1 MGTQTFGRI
10 NKIKSNSRPRT
21 GRFDAFHES
30 GTYSCVVCREELF
43 TSDLKYES
51 GCGWP
56 AFFDSI
62 NKSKIAIERDYQLIG
77 EDLELL
83 KRKPHLVRN
92 EILCAKCRSHL
103 GHIFEDGPQPTRKR
117 YCVNSASLV
126 FKPLNSLDEISDDG
140 TEEPDRDIDVCCR
153 D

>member
-1 MGTQTFGRI
+1 M
-10 NKIKSNSRPRT
+10 
-21 GRFDAFHES
+21 
-30 GTYSCVVCREELF
+30 CREELF
-43 TSDLKYES
+43 TSNLKYES

-62 NKSKIAIERDYQLIG
+62 DRSKVTIERDYQLVG
-77 EDLELL
+77 EDRELL
-83 KRKPHLVRN
+83 KNKPHLVRN

-103 GHIFEDGPQPTRKR
+103 GHIFDDGPQPTKKR
-117 YCVNSASLV
+117 YCVNSASLI
-126 FKPLNSLDEISDDG
+126 FKPLNSSGEIRDDG